1 VYRHLKYV
9 LPFTGVFFF
18 LINHSTPFVK
28 VCQESVFTHR
38 KFRGYNIAN
47 APDLL
52 RYAYVS
58 QFTITCNLDQYTIV
72 TQNDILKT
80 QPLTAIGHQ

>member
-1 VYRHLKYV
+1 MFCHLSV
-9 LPFTGVFFF
+9 SFFL

-28 VCQESVFTHR
+28 VCQESAFTHR
-38 KFRGYNIAN
+38 KFRGYNTVN

-58 QFTITCNLDQYTIV
+58 QLTITCSLDQNTLV
-72 TQNDILKT
+72 TQNDVLKT
-80 QPLTAIGHQ
+80 QPLKVIGHQ